1 MFSVEH
7 SFHLKKKRGA
17 LGIKLKIKGALGIYL
32 EAKGAP
38 GRKSLG
44 NTALI
49 QLFGL
54 ISTQISSTKSSFK
67 HKSGRILQFN
77 VVFKYM
83 PIPPLLENLMNEND
97 NFQ

>member
-44 NTALI
+44 NTVLGV
-49 QLFGL
+49 LKLLGPRPFG
-54 ISTQISSTKSSFK
+54 
-67 HKSGRILQFN
+67 
-77 VVFKYM
+77 V
-83 PIPPLLENLMNEND
+83 
-97 NFQ
+97 NFFLNSK